1 MTNEGQAGILVMGK
15 DVTAVG
21 RSRKM
26 KQAFAEK
33 EEQPTP
39 SMRSNSR
46 FQIVALAA
54 AIVLVVI
61 VSWSTNHLITSA
73 KNDTPP
79 DQPTGFN
86 AAAGDTQVKLSWTDP
101 GDTSITGYQLW
112 QVSQGAKLP
121 LTNPAPDD
129 DFGNSVAV
137 SGDIAVVGMPKD
149 DDTAENSGAV
159 LVFTRDPIS
168 RAWTQAAKLKASD
181 AAADDGFGNSVAF
194 DGATIVVGVP
204 GDDSKKGAAYVFVKP
219 DTGWA
224 NGTQTARLTASDGA
238 ADDQFGS
245 NAVAVDGDTV
255 AVGAYAHDSV
265 KGAAY
270 VFVEPGT
277 GWANGTE
284 TATLSAA
291 ISESG
296 DEFGNS
302 VSVDGDTIVVGA
314 SGDDGTALEFKGSA
328 FVFVEPA
335 SGWAGDGGTTPQY
348 NETAKLTSVDRG
360 DNDYFGRS
368 VAIDD
373 DTVVVGAYHANTTVD
388 GSQLKTGSAF
398 VFTKLANESWSSG
411 TETAKLTAS
420 DGAASDE
427 FGVSVALD
435 NDTVVVGASWE
446 DDDTDQNN
454 ILADSGAAYVFTKPA
469 SGWAGGTETAKLISP
484 DISADD
490 KFGTSVAVDDGTFVV
505 GSIGED
511 LDSATNAGAA
521 YVFDLVFWG
530 DIAGS
535 KAGTTSHIVT
545 GLTNDIEHTFRVRG
559 VNVKGASAPS
569 VSMSE
574 TPKAASYAPA
584 RPRNF
589 SALQAA
595 GVGKVEFKWDAHL
608 YPLTVAGYEYSQD
621 AASDTPIWTAIA
633 GSNSSTD
640 SHTVTGLMEGA
651 TYTFAVQAVN
661 GAGSTASDS
670 RSVTII
676 GPPTKP
682 DSFSAVAGDGQVWL
696 GWRSP
701 VDFTISGYEY
711 QQGVG
716 EWTDIPE
723 SRAGTTFHV
732 VTGLTNDTAYTFKV
746 RAVNAAGDSVESSA
760 STATPASASSAPV
773 KPEGFSARQ
782 TGVGEVELTWEASS
796 NPLNVTSYKFTHGN
810 GSNWTTISGSGYGT
824 ASHTVTGLTAGIEYT
839 FAVRAKN
846 GSVVGFPSE
855 TQPLTVVA
863 KPEAPTWSTTNDIDI
878 IDIGDT
884 QVRLNWKDPD
894 NASIRKY
901 QLLQVPESIK
911 LISRDRS
918 DDDELGWSVAVD
930 GDTLVI
936 GALGD
941 DPNNTGA
948 AYVFTRDAGGWS
960 QVGKLTAADRRDDA
974 GFGYAVAVHGDTI
987 VVGAYEEDHG
997 TTSDVGAAYV
1007 FTKPANGWAVM
1018 NQTARLTASDAAGDD
1033 KFGTSVAVHED
1044 TIVVGAPENHDGGGS
1059 AYIFTKPANGWADMT
1074 ETAELKGADKFGS
1087 FATSVAVY
1095 DDTVVVGDPDID
1107 DSKGAAYVFTK
1118 SAATGVWDDWH
1129 DKSAS
1134 AATAKLRAPDRGNG
1148 DYFGRSVAF
1157 DGETIV
1163 VGAPYN
1169 DGPTNS
1175 GSAYVFIKPS
1185 SGGWTDMTQT
1195 AKLTASD
1202 ADEEDWFGFSV
1213 AVDGDSVVVG
1223 AKQDDDSR
1231 GSAYV
1236 FVEPQGGWTNTAGTN
1251 KRTAYDRSK
1260 NDEFGNSVAVDGDT
1274 VLVGAVG
1281 DDSDKGSAYVF
1292 GTGEWAD
1299 IAGSDAGTVSHIAR
1313 GLVNKAEHTFRVRA
1327 ANAAG
1332 ESDPSDEK
1340 SAKPVAA
1347 TAVPAE
1353 PTVLAVA
1360 QSGVGQVKLVWVKST
1375 SPLTIRRYQFTQ
1387 DNGSNWAD
1395 IEGSDS
1401 STASHTVT
1409 GLTAETEYTFA
1420 VRAVNGKGN
1429 SPFDSSQDSPSTL
1442 IVALPHAP
1450 SGFGATA
1457 KNEEVTLTW
1466 GDPAGDAPP
1475 ITPYQLL
1482 QIDPSDL
1489 LASDGLRGDH
1499 FGYSLAVDGD
1509 TAVIGAYQDD
1519 AYDDDDDQD
1528 KDILNS
1534 GSAYVFTRDPD
1545 SGMWGQAAKLTASD
1559 GAADDEFGY
1568 SVAVD
1573 GDTIVVGAHLADY
1586 VDPDGVAATVGNSG
1600 AAYVFTRPTD
1610 GTDGW
1615 DGEITETVKLTAYQG
1630 AADDEF
1636 GISVAVD
1643 RNTILVGAHQNDADT
1658 NNADTNSNE
1667 GAAYIFTK
1675 FGDVWGNAPAS
1686 GSLRVETAKLIA
1698 SDAAADDEF
1707 GISVAVD
1714 GNTAVIGARQND
1726 AGNGTAYVFTKV
1738 SGVWSQKAKL
1748 TASDGA
1754 ADDEFGYSVAV
1765 DGDTVVV
1772 GAYQDDDNGNLSGSA
1787 YVFTRDSTKEWSQAA
1802 KLTASDGAAED
1813 YFGISVAVDS
1823 DTLVVGAYQDD
1834 DNGDDSGSVYNFT
1847 RNANVWSQK
1856 TKLTG
1861 PSRGRG
1867 DWLGHSVAVVGNTVI
1882 AGADQS
1888 NISGPGSGAVY
1899 LWTVPD
1905 WTIIAGSKDETRD
1918 ETVTRLTN
1926 GQEYI
1931 FQVRGV
1937 NEAGEG
1943 LASGS
1948 AGVTPQL
1955 PKPEAPA
1962 NLSVDPGDSQVKL
1975 SWTDPQ
1981 DTSITNY
1988 QLWQHVHSKKLTA
2001 TGWEQDDEFGYA
2013 VAIDGDTAVV
2023 GMPGEDSPPNSGA
2036 AFVFTRNQTTGEWSE
2051 AARLRASDPGVF
2063 DTDQYRFGRSVAVHE
2078 DTDNGD
2084 TIVVGAPDHSDQ
2096 KGAVYVFSEPAATG
2110 WTDTT
2115 ETAKFLASDG
2125 AAGDEFGIS
2134 VAVDG
2139 NTIVVGAHLHQATI
2153 GDDTF
2158 EDSGSVYVFTK
2169 GTDDEWA
2176 NDENA
2181 DYTTETLKLSGSGT
2195 SDSFG
2200 RSVAID
2206 DDTIVVGASGDD
2218 GGLGSAF
2225 VFNSS
2230 GDEAA
2235 KLTAYNRENG
2245 DFFGVSVAI
2254 DDDTIVVGASGDD
2267 SDKGSAFV
2275 FVKPATGWAN
2285 SPGTETAQLTASDG
2299 NSGDEF
2305 GRSVS
2310 VSVSVD
2316 GDILIIGAHQ
2326 RNIGG
2331 GTDIEGS
2338 AYVFTKPNAGW
2349 VDSSEAAKLPGP
2361 GDSADDQFGWSVAI
2375 DKDTVLVGANW
2386 QGSSDQGAA
2395 YPYDIAVWDD
2405 IDGTTAETTS
2415 HIVTGLTNTQEY
2427 TFAVRALNDGG
2438 EGPPAQEDGTPVKAT
2453 SAPAKPRNFSAV
2465 QIGAGAVRLEWG
2477 QAADRLKVT
2486 GYEYKQDNL
2495 SSDLDV
2501 PSWIKISESD
2511 SSTVSHTVTG
2521 LTIGSTYAFTIR
2533 AVNSCCQSVPSYPR
2547 DVTIVAAPAVPTVL
2561 GAEPGDEQVKLSWS
2575 YTGGQTSITGF
2586 QYQQN
2591 TVDELGDEW
2600 TDITGSTAETR
2611 SHIVTGLTN
2620 GTEYTFRVRSV
2631 NGTVGSAPVGPE
2643 SATPTAEVSA
2653 PTAAPNLLSAV
2664 QTGVGE
2670 ALLTWDAA
2678 SEPLTVTGYRYTND
2692 GGSSWSDISGSDS
2705 STTSHTVSGLSEPDP
2720 DTGPYTYTFTVR
2732 AVNSSAGASD
2742 PSNSHSVTIVA
2753 KPMRPDGLS
2762 ADAGDTQA
2770 TVDWNVPSN
2779 STGPP
2784 INKYQLVQVPQSK
2797 LTASL
2802 PVVNDEFG
2810 YSVAIDGDTAVVGA
2824 YHRDA
2829 DTKANAGAAYVFTKD
2844 SEGAWSQAAMLTAS
2858 DGAANDEFGI
2868 SVAIDES
2875 TIVVGAHQDDDDGDS
2890 SGAVYVFT
2898 KPPSG
2903 WGAWD
2908 NLPQTEKGGLTA
2920 KLTASDAKVEDEFGI
2935 SVAVHG
2941 DTVVVG
2947 AHLENAND
2955 DDLDTNNDVND
2966 SGAVYVFTKPQG
2978 DFWATGNETAKLTA
2992 SDAAVDDEFGI
3003 SVAVHGETV
3012 VVGAHLENAN
3022 DEDLDP
3028 NNDVS
3033 DSGAVYVFTKPTGGW
3048 TNNTETAKFTAPDG
3062 AANDEFGISVAI
3074 DVDTVVVGAH
3084 QHDANSKSDAGAA
3097 YVFTRDPN
3105 SGKWGQPVKLNASNG
3120 DPGDGFGRSVA
3131 VDGVAVVIGAYLD
3144 NRVDN
3149 IVKMMGS
3156 VYVFINQSGMWSETL
3171 NLNAPD
3177 AASND
3182 RFGYSVSVGGGNL
3195 LSGAPQSN
3203 ADPGSAYLMD
3213 IAGAEWADLE
3223 DDELTGSVTDSSY
3236 FYRVLGLTNDQEY
3249 AFRVRSVNAAGNSPT
3264 AETRRA
3270 TPRLA
3275 KPARPTGL
3283 TARAGDRRVT
3293 LSWDDPRDSSID
3305 GYQVLQPPKQTK
3317 LTAGSDGEGGGRFGE
3332 SVAVDSGTAVIGAPH
3347 HDGTDGEGNP
3357 ITDSGAAYVFVKDSS
3372 GWGQPVKLTA
3382 DDSGQND
3389 LFGYSVAVDGNTVV
3403 VGAHQHDLTGNANA
3417 GAAYVFTRVNGVWSE
3432 PVKLIASDGQDGDYF
3447 GYSVAVDGDTVVV
3460 GAYWHD
3466 VSDDLNNTYDK
3477 AGAAYIFTKTGGEWA
3492 NDEDEGHRTET
3503 VKLLAS
3509 DGGEA
3514 DYFGHSV
3521 AVHDATIV
3529 VGAYQHDP
3537 TIGNKTVDN
3546 SGSAYIFTKSD
3557 GVWGNAPGGSATHR
3571 IQTVKLTASDADDG
3585 DQFGRSV
3592 AVDGVTVV
3600 VGAERDDRSRGSAYV
3615 FTQPEDG
3622 RVAWDTTENTATAKL
3637 TASDRDPSDY
3647 FGTSVAVDGNTIVGG
3662 AVQDG
3667 TRNGAAY
3674 IFTKRANG
3682 WANYP
3687 NEDHRTESRKL
3698 ILPTSEGVEQKAGQF
3713 GNSVALDG
3721 QTIVVG
3727 APQDGFGS
3735 VYVSAIPVWNYITNS
3750 KDTTTSHTVRGLTN
3764 GVEYAFQVR
3773 AVEDESEGPPSDIAR
3788 GTPRPAPTPIVTP
3801 PNGNGDDLPPNIN
3814 KPPSFGSANS
3824 VTLMV
3829 HENLPPGALVG
3840 KALTATDLDGDTLT
3854 YSLAGPDASFF
3865 NIDSETGQLTA
3876 RGPLEYEARPVYRV
3890 RVWVRDNR
3898 NATAFVDVNIS
3909 VTNVDEAGTV
3919 TVSMVQP
3926 RVGTALTAT
3935 LSDPDGSVSGAV
3947 WSWASSSDR
3956 ANWHIIAGAVSST
3969 YTPADQ
3975 DAAKYLRVTVSYTDG
3990 EGSGKMTE
3998 MVFGPPVRPLPVP
4011 VATPQPTPLPT
4022 PTPAPTAVPTPMPTA
4037 VPTPTSTAVP
4047 TATPVPTPTPTAVP
4061 TATPVPTPTPT
4072 AIPTAT
4078 PLPTVVS
4085 NPTSTP
4091 LAAPTPTQMPLPTPP
4106 LLAPVD
4112 DDGLSLWLTLVL
4124 PAAAGALA
4132 VAAGIYI
4139 IWRNRRTA

>member
-1 MTNEGQAGILVMGK
+1 MGK

-26 KQAFAEK
+26 KQAFAGK

-73 KNDTPP
+73 QNDTPP

-121 LTNPAPDD
+121 LTNPAADD

-149 DDTAENSGAV
+149 DDTANNSGAV

-194 DGATIVVGVP
+194 DGATIVVGAP
-204 GDDSKKGAAYVFVKP
+204 GDDSKNGAAYVFSKVSES
-219 DTGWA
+219 WS
-224 NGTQTARLTASDGA
+224 QTAKLTSGTDGV
-238 ADDQFGS
+238 ADDGFGS

-255 AVGAYAHDSV
+255 VVGAYAHDSV

-270 VFVEPGT
+270 VFVKPET

-335 SGWAGDGGTTPQY
+335 SGWAGDGTTPQY

-360 DNDYFGRS
+360 DDDYFGRS
-368 VAIDD
+368 VAIDG
-373 DTVVVGAYHANTTVD
+373 DTIVVGAYNANTTVD

-398 VFTKLANESWSSG
+398 VFTKLATDSWSSG
-411 TETAKLTAS
+411 TETAKLTATDRA
-420 DGAASDE
+420 DGNK
-427 FGVSVALD
+427 FGFSVVVD
-435 NDTVVVGASWE
+435 GDTVVVGASGN
-446 DDDTDQNN
+446 QNSVAGTN
-454 ILADSGAAYVFTKPA
+454 ASTGAAYVFIKPA
-469 SGWAGGTETAKLISP
+469 SGWVTSSEAAKLTAS
-484 DISADD
+484 DGADND
-490 KFGTSVAVDDGTFVV
+490 EFGSSVAVDGDAVMV
-505 GSIGED
+505 GAHAHDNS
-511 LDSATNAGAA
+511 GASTA
-521 YVFDLVFWG
+521 NSGAVYVY
-530 DIAGS
+530 GS
-535 KAGTTSHIVT
+535 WTGITESPAGTTSHLVT
-545 GLTNDIEHTFRVRG
+545 GLTNDTTYVFGVRA
-559 VNVKGASAPS
+559 VNANGASDPS
-569 VSMSE
+569 GYAVA
-574 TPKAASYAPA
+574 TPTAASYAPV

-589 SALQAA
+589 SAAQTGDDQVELQ
-595 GVGKVEFKWDAHL
+595 WDAHP
-608 YPLTVAGYEYSQD
+608 YPLTVTGYQFTHD
-621 AASDTPIWTAIA
+621 N
-633 GSNSSTD
+633 GSNWTTIADSDYSTH
-640 SHTVTGLMEGA
+640 SHTVTRLTAGT
-651 TYTFAVQAVN
+651 TYTFAVRAVN
-661 GAGSTASDS
+661 TTFNGAVNSADLTASDS
-670 RSVTII
+670 RSVTIVAK
-676 GPPTKP
+676 PAKP

-711 QQGVG
+711 QQGVE

-732 VTGLTNDTAYTFKV
+732 VTGLTNDTAYTLKV
-746 RAVNAAGDSVESSA
+746 RAVNAAGGSDPSDEQS
-760 STATPASASSAPV
+760 ATPAKASSAPV

-782 TGVGEVELTWEASS
+782 TGVGHVELTWEASS
-796 NPLNVTSYKFTHGN
+796 NPLNVTSYQFTHDN

-824 ASHTVTGLTAGIEYT
+824 ASHTVTGLTAGTEYT
-839 FAVRAKN
+839 FAVRAVN
-846 GSVVGFPSE
+846 GSGVGTSSG
-855 TQPLTVVA
+855 TQSLTVVA
-863 KPEAPTWSTTNDIDI
+863 KPAAPTWLTTNY

-884 QVRLNWKDPD
+884 QVRLNWKAPQG
-894 NASIRKY
+894 ASITKY

-918 DDDELGWSVAVD
+918 DDDELGWSVAVG

-936 GALGD
+936 GATGD
-941 DPNNTGA
+941 DDIENLSGS
-948 AYVFTRDAGGWS
+948 AYVFTRDAAGWT
-960 QVGKLTAADRRDDA
+960 QAAKLTASEPKEDA

-987 VVGAYEEDHG
+987 VVGAYEEDHPGG
-997 TTSDVGAAYV
+997 TDAGAAYV
-1007 FTKPANGWAVM
+1007 FTKPVSGWTDM
-1018 NQTARLTASDAAGDD
+1018 TQTARLIASDTVKDD
-1033 KFGTSVAVHED
+1033 EFGKSVAVHEE
-1044 TIVVGAPENHDGGGS
+1044 TIVVGAPEENTNGRGS
-1059 AYIFTKPANGWADMT
+1059 AYIFTKPANGWADGT
-1074 ETAELKGADKFGS
+1074 ETAKLRGGDGDRFGS
-1087 FATSVAVY
+1087 SVAVHA
-1095 DDTVVVGDPDID
+1095 DTVVVGAAEENGRR
-1107 DSKGAAYVFTK
+1107 GAAYVFTK
-1118 SAATGVWDDWH
+1118 SAATGVWDDWNG
-1129 DKSAS
+1129 KRGSN
-1134 AATAKLRAPDRGNG
+1134 ATAKLTASDRGSG
-1148 DYFGRSVAF
+1148 DFFGRAVSVE
-1157 DGETIV
+1157 GETIV

-1169 DGPTNS
+1169 DDSS
-1175 GSAYVFIKPS
+1175 GSAYVFTKPAS
-1185 SGGWTDMTQT
+1185 SGWATGKET
-1195 AKLTASD
+1195 AKLTDSEGAAND
-1202 ADEEDWFGFSV
+1202 QFGFSV
-1213 AVDGDSVVVG
+1213 ALDGDTVVVG
-1223 AKQDDDSR
+1223 ADGDDSSR

-1236 FVEPQGGWTNTAGTN
+1236 FTKPEDGWDDPVNPPTTD
-1251 KRTAYDRSK
+1251 KLVAYDRSGSDK
-1260 NDEFGNSVAVDGDT
+1260 FGHSVAADGG
-1274 VLVGAVG
+1274 VIVAGAFG
-1281 DDSDKGSAYVF
+1281 DDSDRGSAYVF
-1292 GTGEWAD
+1292 GTEAVWTD
-1299 IAGSDAGTVSHIAR
+1299 IPGSGAGTTSHIATR
-1313 GLVNKAEHTFRVRA
+1313 LPNKAEHTFRVRA

-1332 ESDPSDEK
+1332 ASDPSDEK

-1347 TAVPAE
+1347 SADPAE
-1353 PTVLAVA
+1353 PTVLPVA
-1360 QSGVGQVKLVWVKST
+1360 RSGVGQVKLVWVKST

-1409 GLTAETEYTFA
+1409 GLTAGTEYTFA

-1429 SPFDSSQDSPSTL
+1429 SPSGSSQDSPSTL

-1450 SGFGATA
+1450 SEFHATA
-1457 KNEEVTLTW
+1457 ENEEVTLKW
-1466 GDPAGDAPP
+1466 DEPSGGSPP

-1519 AYDDDDDQD
+1519 AYDDDDDQNN
-1528 KDILNS
+1528 DILNS

-1545 SGMWGQAAKLTASD
+1545 SGMWGQAAKLTASL
-1559 GAADDEFGY
+1559 AAANDEFGY

-1573 GDTIVVGAHLADY
+1573 GDTIVVGARQDE
-1586 VDPDGVAATVGNSG
+1586 TRNG
-1600 AAYVFTRPTD
+1600 AAYVFTKPV
-1610 GTDGW
+1610 GGW
-1615 DGEITETVKLTAYQG
+1615 NGEITETVKLTAYQG

-1686 GSLRVETAKLIA
+1686 VSHRVETAKLIA
-1698 SDAAADDEF
+1698 ADAAAGDEF

-1772 GAYQDDDNGNLSGSA
+1772 GAHRDDANDDDDIDDNEITDSGSA
-1787 YVFTRDSTKEWSQAA
+1787 YVFTKPYTGWADSSEKA
-1802 KLTASDGAAED
+1802 KLTASDGAANDE
-1813 YFGISVAVDS
+1813 FGYSVAVDS

-1899 LWTVPD
+1899 LWTVRD
-1905 WTIIAGSKDETRD
+1905 WTDGDPPPHP
-1918 ETVTRLTN
+1918 VTDLTN

-1975 SWTDPQ
+1975 RWDLPSEESPP
-1981 DTSITNY
+1981 ITNH
-1988 QLWQHVHSKKLTA
+1988 QLWRHTENAVLNAPDRTL
-2001 TGWEQDDEFGYA
+2001 DDEFGYA

-2023 GMPGEDSPPNSGA
+2023 GMPGEDGPPNSGA
-2036 AFVFTRNQTTGEWSE
+2036 AFVFTRNQNTGEWSE
-2051 AARLRASDPGVF
+2051 ATRLRASDPGVL

-2084 TIVVGAPDHSDQ
+2084 TIVIGAPDHSDQ
-2096 KGAVYVFSEPAATG
+2096 RGAVYVFSEPADG

-2125 AAGDEFGIS
+2125 AADDEFGIS

-2158 EDSGSVYVFTK
+2158 VDSGSVYVFTK

-2200 RSVAID
+2200 SSVAID
-2206 DDTIVVGASGDD
+2206 ADTIVVGASGDD
-2218 GGLGSAF
+2218 SGRGSAF
-2225 VFNSS
+2225 VFNSN
-2230 GDEAA
+2230 GDEVA
-2235 KLTAYNRENG
+2235 KLTAYDRSDSDGG
-2245 DFFGVSVAI
+2245 DRLGVSVAI
-2254 DDDTIVVGASGDD
+2254 DNDTIVVGAYGDD

-2299 NSGDEF
+2299 SSGDEF

-2310 VSVSVD
+2310 VD
-2316 GDILIIGAHQ
+2316 GDIAIIGAHQ
-2326 RNIGG
+2326 HNIGG
-2331 GTDIEGS
+2331 GTNIEGS

-2375 DKDTVLVGANW
+2375 NRDTVLVGANW
-2386 QGSSDQGAA
+2386 QGGSDRGAA
-2395 YPYDIAVWDD
+2395 YLYDIGVWDD
-2405 IDGTTAETTS
+2405 VDGSTAETTS
-2415 HIVTGLTNTQEY
+2415 HIVTGLTNAHKY
-2427 TFAVRALNDGG
+2427 GFAVRAVNDGG
-2438 EGPPAQEDGTPVKAT
+2438 EGPPAQEDGTPVMAT
-2453 SAPAKPRNFSAV
+2453 SLPLRPRNFSAV
-2465 QIGAGAVRLEWG
+2465 QTGAHRVRLEWG
-2477 QAADRLKVT
+2477 QVANPLNVT
-2486 GYEYKQDNL
+2486 GYKYSEDAA
-2495 SSDLDV
+2495 SDD
-2501 PSWIKISESD
+2501 PDWTEIEGSD
-2511 SSTVSHTVTG
+2511 SSTVSHTVSG
-2521 LTIGSTYAFTIR
+2521 LTTGSTYTFAIL
-2533 AVNSCCQSVPSYPR
+2533 AVNSLGDSGPSYSR
-2547 DVTIVAAPAVPTVL
+2547 DVIIVAAPTAPTVL

-2575 YTGGQTSITGF
+2575 YSGGQMSITGF
-2586 QYQQN
+2586 QYQQSTAN
-2591 TVDELGDEW
+2591 ELGDDW
-2600 TDITGSTAETR
+2600 SDITGSTAETR

-2620 GTEYTFRVRSV
+2620 GTKYTFRVRSV

-2670 ALLTWDAA
+2670 ALLTWKVA
-2678 SEPLTVTGYRYTND
+2678 SLPLTVTGYGYTND

-2705 STTSHTVSGLSEPDP
+2705 SATSHTVTDLT
-2720 DTGPYTYTFTVR
+2720 TGSYNFAVR
-2732 AVNSSAGASD
+2732 AVNGSFVGASD
-2742 PSNSHSVTIVA
+2742 ASNSHSVTIVA

-2978 DFWATGNETAKLTA
+2978 DVWATGNETAKLTA
-2992 SDAAVDDEFGI
+2992 SDAKVGDEFGI
-3003 SVAVHGETV
+3003 SVAMHGETV
-3012 VVGAHLENAN
+3012 VVAAHLENAN

-3171 NLNAPD
+3171 NLAAPALD
-3177 AASND
+3177 ARSDD
-3182 RFGYSVSVGGGNL
+3182 RLGYSVAVDRGTL
-3195 LSGAPQSN
+3195 VVGAPQKP
-3203 ADPGSAYLMD
+3203 DTSARESTYVMD
-3213 IAGAEWADLE
+3213 IAAAGWTNLDHT
-3223 DDELTGSVTDSSY
+3223 ELTMPDKYS
-3236 FYRVLGLTNDQEY
+3236 YRVLGLTNDQEY

-3293 LSWDDPRDSSID
+3293 LSWDDPRDSSIG
-3305 GYQVLQPPKQTK
+3305 GYQVLRPPKQTK

-3332 SVAVDSGTAVIGAPH
+3332 SVAVDGGTAVIGAPH

-3357 ITDSGAAYVFVKDSS
+3357 ITDSGAAYLFVKDSG
-3372 GWGQPVKLTA
+3372 GWGQPVKLT
-3382 DDSGQND
+3382 DDDGAAND
-3389 LFGYSVAVDGNTVV
+3389 EFGISVAVHGNTVV
-3403 VGAHQHDLTGNANA
+3403 VGAYKADYVDDNDSNNRTDS
-3417 GAAYVFTRVNGVWSE
+3417 GAAYVFTKVNGVWKQAA
-3432 PVKLIASDGQDGDYF
+3432 KLTAFDGQDGDYF

-3460 GAYWHD
+3460 GAYRHD
-3466 VSDDLNNTYDK
+3466 MDGKSN
-3477 AGAAYIFTKTGGEWA
+3477 AGAAYVFTKPTDRFWDDRIE
-3492 NDEDEGHRTET
+3492 
-3503 VKLLAS
+3503 VKLAAS
-3509 DGGEA
+3509 DGAAA

-3521 AVHDATIV
+3521 AVDGDTIV
-3529 VGAYQHDP
+3529 VGAYGHDAGAAYVF
-3537 TIGNKTVDN
+3537 TRDSESGKWDN
-3546 SGSAYIFTKSD
+3546 MPDPET
-3557 GVWGNAPGGSATHR
+3557 PR
-3571 IQTVKLTASDADDG
+3571 IETVKLTTSDADTDS
-3585 DQFGRSV
+3585 QFGRSV

-3890 RVWVRDNR
+3890 RVWVRDSR
-3898 NATAFVDVNIS
+3898 NATAFVDVIIS

-3919 TVSMVQP
+3919 TVSTVQP

-3956 ANWHIIAGAVSST
+3956 ANWHIIAGAASST

-3990 EGSGKMTE
+3990 EGSGKMAE

-4037 VPTPTSTAVP
+4037 VPTPTPTAVP
-4047 TATPVPTPTPTAVP
+4047 TATPAPTPTPTAVP
-4061 TATPVPTPTPT
+4061 TAT
-4072 AIPTAT
+4072 
-4078 PLPTVVS
+4078 LQ
-4085 NPTSTP
+4085 
-4091 LAAPTPTQMPLPTPP
+4091 L
-4106 LLAPVD
+4106 
-4112 DDGLSLWLTLVL
+4112 
-4124 PAAAGALA
+4124 
-4132 VAAGIYI
+4132 Y
-4139 IWRNRRTA
+4139 RRRRPRLYQRPRRCLR